1 MIRSIVKMKSRRN
14 TSQRAIVLSVAK
26 KMYHPS
32 AEEVYAEVKK
42 TESGVGRATVFRNLN
57 LLAEDGEFMKVCFQG
72 EPTRFDTNAKSH
84 DHFMCKRCGRI
95 IDLDRAEFPSDNA
108 EFEKLSEKGLLAE
121 NKSVTYY
128 GLCDECLRLRR
139 QSL

>member
-1 MIRSIVKMKSRRN
+1 MKSRRN

-26 KMYHPS
+26 QMYHPS

-57 LLAEDGEFMKVCFQG
+57 LLAEEGEFMKVCFQG

-84 DHFMCKRCGRI
+84 DHFVCKRCGKITGILRNSRGKDFTQRVNRLRI
-95 IDLDRAEFPSDNA
+95 T
-108 EFEKLSEKGLLAE
+108 GYAE
-121 NKSVTYY
+121 NAAT
-128 GLCDECLRLRR
+128 
-139 QSL
+139 QSFNALKTRTSLNAYKNSDKP

>member
-1 MIRSIVKMKSRRN
+1 MKSRRN
-14 TSQRAIVLSVAK
+14 TSQRAIVLNVAK

-57 LLAEDGEFMKVCFQG
+57 LLADDGEFMKVCFQG
-72 EPTRFDTNAKSH
+72 EPTRLDTNAKSH
-84 DHFMCKRCGRI
+84 DHFVCKRCGKI
-95 IDLDRAEFPSDNA
+95 IDLPREETEGGDAE
-108 EFEKLSEKGLLAE
+108 EEKLSKEGLFVE

-128 GLCDECLRLRR
+128 GLCKDCRADKL
-139 QSL
+139 